1 MNRCGYDRNSEI
13 HSAKASGTWMAVKIL
28 ELEVCRMET
37 LQHAERQKARHQV
50 DVIAADAARRPGAR
64 EWDEMSCFV
73 PEFRYYFLFM
83 RGGKHDEV
91 HRLFLMIT
99 DRKAG
104 VKMKVACGH
113 IFKKPVRALRGVLI
127 RVGLPG
133 QKHLFE
139 VFFCGGQAER
149 EGWQR
154 RRKTTDRPQH
164 STACYPYQRSCR
176 AAAAACRPPTLLSEG
191 QQQRRKERLD
201 VQKCPRSS

>member
-1 MNRCGYDRNSEI
+1 MEMDMMNRCGYDRNSEI

-73 PEFRYYFLFM
+73 LEFRYYFLFR

-99 DRKAG
+99 ESQGWGKNESGMWPYIQKASKG
-104 VKMKVACGH
+104 PKGCSDKSG
-113 IFKKPVRALRGVLI
+113 
-127 RVGLPG
+127 
-133 QKHLFE
+133 
-139 VFFCGGQAER
+139 
-149 EGWQR
+149 
-154 RRKTTDRPQH
+154 
-164 STACYPYQRSCR
+164 SCR
-176 AAAAACRPPTLLSEG
+176 SKAL
-191 QQQRRKERLD
+191 
-201 VQKCPRSS
+201 V